1 MSVTDSSRD
10 VSHHFADMAANVVI
24 DVLDDAAI
32 DAAKKSILDT
42 VGVALAAS
50 GVEPAAQALVDLV
63 KHDGGRPESSLWG
76 MGMRVPASNAAF
88 ANGALAHCLDFDDQ
102 TPWGQHASSSVVPAA
117 LAVAERTG
125 SVTGGDLIAAV
136 AAGQDIFAR
145 LRCHVGWRK
154 DWNLSSVVGV
164 YAAAA
169 AASRVLHMPA
179 SAIQHALGI
188 ASQQSAGIMEVVA
201 GTGSDLRGVYAGF
214 SARGAVTAA
223 QLAERG
229 LTGVDR
235 LFEGPVG
242 FFASY
247 FDGQYDR
254 EAILADLGQEYRGAG
269 TLYKLWPSVGTSHSH
284 IHATI
289 ELMAE
294 HDLTPES
301 IQELRVFVGD
311 YHNLMCTP
319 LDVRQAPQTLVD
331 AKFSLPFLV
340 ALAAVHRSV
349 SVTHF
354 TESGLHDSRVRAVAA
369 KVVPVEDSALD
380 WKLEL
385 PPGRVEVITID
396 GRRLT
401 KVGDNYPGSAT
412 APTTWDALSQKFRDC
427 AAVAAHAP
435 SPEQV
440 ESLIAIVRD
449 LENVSDVAGIPRC
462 LP

>member
-1 MSVTDSSRD
+1 VTGSSRH
-10 VSHHFADMAANVVI
+10 VSHHSADMAANVSI
-24 DVLDDAAI
+24 DALHGAAI

-50 GVEPAAQALVDLV
+50 DVEPAAQGLIDLV

-76 MGMRVPASNAAF
+76 MGMRVPACNAAF

-117 LAVAERTG
+117 LAEAERKGTV
-125 SVTGGDLIAAV
+125 SGGDLIAAV

-154 DWNLSSVVGV
+154 DWSLSTVIGV

-169 AASRVLHMPA
+169 AASRVLRLPA

-201 GTGSDLRGVYAGF
+201 RTGSDLRGVYAGF
-214 SARGAVTAA
+214 SARGATI
-223 QLAERG
+223 LAEQG

-242 FFASY
+242 FFNSY
-247 FDGQYDR
+247 FAGRYDR
-254 EAILADLGQEYRGAG
+254 EAILADLGQEYRGAV
-269 TLYKLWPSVGTSHSH
+269 TLYKLWPSVGTAHSH

-319 LDVRQAPQTLVD
+319 RDVRQAPQTLVD

-340 ALAAVHRSV
+340 ALAAVHGSV
-349 SVTHF
+349 SVTHV
-354 TESGLHDSRVRAVAA
+354 TESGLPEGRVRAVAA

-385 PPGRVEVITID
+385 PPGRVEVTTVD
-396 GRRLT
+396 GRCFTR
-401 KVGDNYPGSAT
+401 VGDNYPGSAT
-412 APTTWDALSQKFRDC
+412 APTSWDALSAKFRDC
-427 AAVAAHAP
+427 AAVAALEP
-435 SPEQV
+435 SSEQV
-440 ESLIAIVRD
+440 ESLIAMVRD

-462 LP
+462 LR